1 MKKTG
6 ILEFRYG
13 HSESFAKRLRRK
25 GSYTINL
32 GDWIQSLA
40 EVRADESCATGD
52 QEFFWRNVDAQ
63 VFEPEQNAPRLAT
76 RFLVR
81 RRAIRADRPERQGAA
96 DSDPPCQWRV
106 DDSERQRSFIGGP
119 LARAIRRS
127 PLLVTA

>member
-40 EVRADESCATGD
+40 VQRLVESLGPAGGD
-52 QEFFWRNVDAQ
+52 SGKHLNHHSRPAPWIGAHWR
-63 VFEPEQNAPRLAT
+63 
-76 RFLVR
+76 
-81 RRAIRADRPERQGAA
+81 
-96 DSDPPCQWRV
+96 
-106 DDSERQRSFIGGP
+106 
-119 LARAIRRS
+119 
-127 PLLVTA
+127 